1 MKYYITSNKLTNP
14 VSYAAYVPRETR
26 FTLSD
31 AARRL
36 VGSTTLTMPD
46 ILGVL
51 TGFVELIQ
59 EELVRGS
66 YVTLDGLATF
76 HPSIRAKLPAE
87 DAPLPADAKLMVK
100 VRVNPRLTKQVRSRA
115 ALERTDP
122 PNLVPDVR
130 SVTVVNGSA
139 TALAA
144 NAVLTIRGRRLTFD
158 PAKADEGVF
167 LRNKATAAEVKCTQV
182 AERSPSRI
190 QVVVPSGLTANAQYE
205 VLVRARNTKSTIL
218 RQGAWNGTLQTASG
232 PSGP

>member
-1 MKYYITSNKLTNP
+1 MNYYVAKNSLTTP
-14 VSYAAYVPRETR
+14 PTFAVRVPRR
-26 FTLSD
+26 SRLTLKD
-31 AARRL
+31 AAKRL
-36 VGSTTLTMPD
+36 VDSTTLTQPD
-46 ILGVL
+46 ILAVL
-51 TGFVELIQ
+51 TGFRDLLQQ
-59 EELVRGS
+59 EVARGT
-66 YVTLDGLATF
+66 YVTLDEFATF
-76 HPSIRAKLPAE
+76 YPSIRAKLPSE
-87 DAPLPADAKLMVK
+87 DAPLPSDAKLMVK
-100 VRVNPRLTKQVRSRA
+100 VRIHPSLTQYVRA
-115 ALERTDP
+115 EAKPQRTDP

-190 QVVVPSGLTANAQYE
+190 QVVVPSGLTVNAQYE